1 LAKKK
6 TSITPLMRQY
16 QSIKQKHPDALLL
29 FRVGDF
35 YETFGEDAVKA
46 AQILNIVLTNRN
58 NGSERTELA
67 GFPHHSINTYLPK
80 LVKAGQRVAI
90 CDQLEDPKQ
99 TKKIVKRGVTELV
112 TPGVALND
120 EVLQSRS
127 NNFLCAIHFS
137 TSKIGVAFLDISTG
151 EFLTSQGNKDYID
164 KLLQNFGPSEVLVA
178 KTQKSKFLDLF
189 GDRFHL
195 FYQENWLFK
204 IDYAQETLNAHF
216 STTSLKGFGIDH
228 LEEGIVASG
237 AIMHYLSET
246 QHNKL
251 QHINTISRISEDA
264 YVWMDRFTIR
274 NLELYQG
281 NAQQSV
287 TLLDV
292 IDKTITPMG
301 SRMLKRWLSLPLKQM
316 DKINERLEAVG
327 FLKQNQILLQDLQH
341 QLKQI
346 SDLERLISKIA
357 TQKVNP
363 RELIQ
368 LKDSLD
374 AIIPIKKA
382 LFALDNESLKVI
394 ADNMHTCD
402 LLREKIGSAIQ
413 ENAPVL
419 LSKGQVIAE
428 GYNSELDELRQLAF
442 SGKDYLDDMLE
453 RESEK
458 TGISKL
464 KIGSN
469 NVFGYYLEVRHA
481 HKDKVPEDWIRK
493 QTLVNA
499 ERYIT
504 EELKTYEAKI
514 LSAEEKIGILE
525 SHLYESIVTWC
536 QDYIKP
542 VQQNALLVSK
552 LDVLS
557 GFAQLAVEEQYNTPE
572 ITEDFSLNI
581 KQGRHPVIE
590 KQLPE
595 GEMYIANDVYLDRE
609 EQQVIMITGP
619 NMSGKSAL
627 LRQTAIIVLLAQIGC
642 FVPAEEAQ
650 IGIVDKIFTRVGA
663 SDNISKGE
671 STFMVEMNETASILN
686 NISKRSLVLL
696 DEIGRGTSTYDGIS
710 IAWAITEYLHEHP
723 SKAKTL
729 FATHY
734 HELNEMTHQ
743 FKRIK
748 NYNVSIKEYK
758 DSILFLRT
766 LKPGGSAHSF
776 GIHVAK
782 MAGMPQHVIRKAEK
796 ILKKLEEAHAVE
808 DNKEVLQSAGLDAQL
823 SFFQLDDP
831 LLESIKEEIVN
842 LDIDV
847 LTPVEALMKLNE
859 IKRLLKPDK

>member
-1 LAKKK
+1 
-6 TSITPLMRQY
+6 M
-16 QSIKQKHPDALLL
+16 L
-29 FRVGDF
+29 FRSVS
-35 YETFGEDAVKA
+35 K
-46 AQILNIVLTNRN
+46 
-58 NGSERTELA
+58 
-67 GFPHHSINTYLPK
+67 
-80 LVKAGQRVAI
+80 
-90 CDQLEDPKQ
+90 
-99 TKKIVKRGVTELV
+99 
-112 TPGVALND
+112 
-120 EVLQSRS
+120 S
-127 NNFLCAIHFS
+127 N
-137 TSKIGVAFLDISTG
+137 
-151 EFLTSQGNKDYID
+151 
-164 KLLQNFGPSEVLVA
+164 
-178 KTQKSKFLDLF
+178 KSKFIEQF

-195 FYQENWLFK
+195 FYLENWLFK
-204 IDYAQETLNAHF
+204 TDYAQETLNAHF
-216 STTSLKGFGIDH
+216 NTTSLKGFGIDH

-251 QHINTISRISEDA
+251 QHINNISRISEDA

-274 NLELYQG
+274 NLELYHG
-281 NAQQSV
+281 NAQQAV

-301 SRMLKRWLSLPLKQM
+301 SRMLKRWLSLPLKQL

-327 FLKQNQILLQDLQH
+327 FLKQNQKLLQDLQH

-374 AIIPIKKA
+374 AIIPIKEA
-382 LFALDNESLKVI
+382 LYALDNESLKVI

-419 LSKGQVIAE
+419 LSKGQVIAK

-442 SGKDYLDDMLE
+442 SGKDYLDEMLE

-514 LSAEEKIGILE
+514 LSAEEKIGVLE
-525 SHLYESIVTWC
+525 AHLYDSIVTWC

-557 GFAQLAVEEQYNTPE
+557 GFAQLAIEEQYNRPE
-572 ITEDFSLNI
+572 ITEDYTLNI
-581 KQGRHPVIE
+581 NQGRHPVIE

-595 GEMYIANDVYLDRE
+595 GEMYIANDVFLDRE
-609 EQQVIMITGP
+609 EQQIIMITGP

-663 SDNISKGE
+663 SDNISMGE

-796 ILKKLEEAHAVE
+796 ILKKLEDAHAVE
-808 DNKEVLQSAGLDAQL
+808 DNKEVLQNAGLDAQL

>member
-1 LAKKK
+1 
-6 TSITPLMRQY
+6 MRQY

-35 YETFGEDAVKA
+35 YETFGEDAVKT

-67 GFPHHSINTYLPK
+67 GFPHHSLNTYLPK

-90 CDQLEDPKQ
+90 CDQLEDPKL

-120 EVLQSRS
+120 EVLESRS

-137 TSKIGVAFLDISTG
+137 KVKIGVAFLDISTG
-151 EFLTSQGNKDYID
+151 EFLTSQGNKEYID
-164 KLLQNFGPSEVLVA
+164 KLLQNFSPTEVLVSKA
-178 KTQKSKFLDLF
+178 NKSKFAEQF
-189 GDRFHL
+189 GDRFHS
-195 FYQENWLFK
+195 FYMENWLFK
-204 IDYAQETLNAHF
+204 TDYAEETLNAHF
-216 STTSLKGFGIDH
+216 KTSSLKGFGIDH
-228 LEEGIVASG
+228 LEEGIIASG

-246 QHNKL
+246 QHNEL
-251 QHINTISRISEDA
+251 QHINNISRISEDA

-274 NLELYQG
+274 NLELYHG

-327 FLKQNQILLQDLQH
+327 FLKKHQILLQDLQH

-368 LKDSLD
+368 LKGSLD
-374 AIIPIKKA
+374 AIIPIKEA
-382 LFALDNESLKVI
+382 LYKLDNESLKVI
-394 ADNMHTCD
+394 ADNINTCD
-402 LLREKIGSAIQ
+402 VLREKIGSAVQ

-419 LSKGQVIAE
+419 VSKGQVIAK
-428 GYNSELDELRQLAF
+428 GFNKELDQLRQLAF
-442 SGKDYLDDMLE
+442 SGKDYLDEMLE
-453 RESEK
+453 RESER

-464 KIGSN
+464 KIGNN

-514 LSAEEKIGILE
+514 LSAEEKIGVLE
-525 SHLYESIVTWC
+525 AHLYDGIVTWC

-542 VQQNALLVSK
+542 VQQNAMLVSK

-557 GFAQLAVEEQYNTPE
+557 GFAQLAIEEQYNKPD
-572 ITEDFSLNI
+572 ITEDFSLTI

-590 KQLPE
+590 QQLPE
-595 GEMYIANDVYLDRE
+595 GEMYIANDVFLDRE
-609 EQQVIMITGP
+609 EQQIIMITGP

-663 SDNISKGE
+663 SDNISMGE

-743 FKRIK
+743 FERIK

-782 MAGMPQHVIRKAEK
+782 MAGMPQHVVHKAEK
-796 ILKKLEEAHAVE
+796 ILKKLEDAHSAE
-808 DNKEVLQSAGLDAQL
+808 DNKETLQNVNLDAQL

-831 LLESIKEEIVN
+831 LLENIKEEIVN
-842 LDIDV
+842 LDIDT

-859 IKRLLKPDK
+859 IKRLLKPNK